1 MFIFKHA
8 LSISLAAA
16 PDIASNP
23 TDIVLVLDRSGSMA
37 GPPLASLKAGAKTF
51 IDIIDEATDSGQ
63 DGQIGSGSRIGI
75 VSFSGTAATDAQ
87 LITSVDT
94 LKSAVDQLTAGGSTN
109 HADAFTGCRGS
120 KSFGNRHLLQSA
132 LYRPQY

>member
-1 MFIFKHA
+1 
-8 LSISLAAA
+8 
-16 PDIASNP
+16 
-23 TDIVLVLDRSGSMA
+23 MA

-94 LKSAVDQLTAGGSTN
+94 LKNAVDDLSAGGNTN
-109 HADAFTGCRGS
+109 HADAFTKAIQLFEPAS
-120 KSFGNRHLLQSA
+120 GNAKVIVMFTDGNTTTGAPPAPVAA
-132 LYRPQY
+132 LARSQRIIIYAIGLVG